1 MECLRTNATPPA
13 LWLYKRRAP
22 ILRRHRHKNCAGSF
36 MASWRVAVRAASKS
50 LSNRWIVKWQSF
62 FFFFPLISYNLRNR
76 IDRFL
81 SFATA
86 TFPNHVCKRIWKYW
100 RLTVVIVLLLMLW
113 SLRFNVQ
120 LKLLFIDRRWRAL
133 CKWVWALNNTSQ
145 TSKPRMSEVH
155 VTCELQFSLT
165 AAEFLKF
172 CGFPVLQ
179 VHVQVPQHKH
189 QDRIYGPVQREESEA
204 RGARVPRE
212 ASAAPDLPADH
223 QHSRKHCSPN
233 ESSAIAYWHH

>member
-1 MECLRTNATPPA
+1 MTESC
-13 LWLYKRRAP
+13 
-22 ILRRHRHKNCAGSF
+22 C
-36 MASWRVAVRAASKS
+36 
-50 LSNRWIVKWQSF
+50 
-62 FFFFPLISYNLRNR
+62 FFPLISYNLRNR

-100 RLTVVIVLLLMLW
+100 RLTVVIVLLLILW

-133 CKWVWALNNTSQ
+133 CVNEFERWIIPHKPLNQ
-145 TSKPRMSEVH
+145 ECPRFMSPWI
-155 VTCELQFSLT
+155 T

-189 QDRIYGPVQREESEA
+189 QDRIYGPVQREESET

-233 ESSAIAYWHH
+233 EPSAIAYWHH

>member
-1 MECLRTNATPPA
+1 
-13 LWLYKRRAP
+13 
-22 ILRRHRHKNCAGSF
+22 
-36 MASWRVAVRAASKS
+36 
-50 LSNRWIVKWQSF
+50 
-62 FFFFPLISYNLRNR
+62 
-76 IDRFL
+76 
-81 SFATA
+81 
-86 TFPNHVCKRIWKYW
+86 
-100 RLTVVIVLLLMLW
+100 
-113 SLRFNVQ
+113 
-120 LKLLFIDRRWRAL
+120 
-133 CKWVWALNNTSQ
+133 
-145 TSKPRMSEVH
+145 MSEVH

-212 ASAAPDLPADH
+212 ASATPDLPADH